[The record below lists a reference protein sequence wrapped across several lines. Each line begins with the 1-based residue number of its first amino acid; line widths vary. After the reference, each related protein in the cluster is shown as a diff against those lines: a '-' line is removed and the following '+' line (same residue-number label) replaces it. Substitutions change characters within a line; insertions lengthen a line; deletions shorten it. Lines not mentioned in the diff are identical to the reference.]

1 MFAEHMCP
9 NCGSTGMSI
18 FYEVTNVPVHS
29 VLLMQ
34 TREEALSITT
44 GEIKLGFCN
53 TCGFVSNVAFNPE
66 LHTYSSK
73 YEATQ
78 SFSPTFN
85 AFHRRLAESL
95 VQRYDLYDKDIIEIG
110 CGQGE
115 FLILLCELGQNR
127 GVGFDP
133 AYSDYHLEGEA
144 KDQITFIKDFYS
156 EKYAHFQGDFVCC
169 KMTLEHIPDTAEFVS
184 TVRRSIGNNSDT
196 IVFFQVPSIT
206 RILQEY
212 AFWDIYYEHCSYF
225 SPGSLAYLFQKC
237 GFEVLRVA
245 EEYDGQYLMIEA
257 RPGDCRDD
265 SFSDEPDNSDMVI
278 QQDVANF
285 SVNYPIKL
293 DQWRQIIKERDSERE
308 QRAVIWGS
316 GSKGVAFMTTLQI
329 KEEISYAVDI
339 NPRKQG
345 TFMAGTGHKIVAPDF
360 LHEIRPDLV
369 IVMNPVYRQE
379 IQRDLNRMG
388 LRSQLVTV

>member
-1 MFAEHMCP
+1 MSVEHICP
-9 NCGSTGMSI
+9 NCGSIGLSI
-18 FYEVTNVPVHS
+18 FYEVANVPVHS

-34 TREEALSITT
+34 TREEALSYAT

-53 TCGFVSNVAFNPE
+53 TCGFISNVAFNPE

-78 SFSPTFN
+78 SYSPTFN
-85 AFHRRLAESL
+85 TFHHRLAESL

-133 AYSDYHLEGEA
+133 AYSDYRLESAA
-144 KDQITFIKDFYS
+144 KDRITFIKDFYS

-184 TVRRSIGNNSDT
+184 TVRRSIGNHSDT
-196 IVFFQVPSIT
+196 IVFFQVPSVS
-206 RILQEY
+206 RILREY

-225 SPGSLAYLFQKC
+225 SPWSLAYLFQKC

-245 EEYDGQYLMIEA
+245 EEYDDQYLMIEA
-257 RPGDCRDD
+257 RPGDYRDD
-265 SFSDEPDNSDMVI
+265 SFSGEPDGSDTVL
-278 QQDVANF
+278 QKEVATF
-285 SVNYPIKL
+285 SENYPHKL
-293 DQWRQIIKERDSERE
+293 NQWRRIIEEYRERE
-308 QRAVIWGS
+308 QKVVIWGS
-316 GSKGVAFMTTLQI
+316 GSKGVAFLTTLQI
-329 KEEISYAVDI
+329 KDEISCVVDI
-339 NPRKQG
+339 NPRKHG
-345 TFMAGTGHKIVAPDF
+345 TFMAGTGHRIVAPDF
-360 LHEIRPDLV
+360 LRELRPDLV

-379 IQRDLNRMG
+379 IQRDLNRMD
-388 LRSQLVTV
+388 LHPQLVTV